1 MTAIPALIELI
12 ARLGAE
18 LDFDVAKHV
27 EGPHGPVDVV
37 WFDRSL
43 PLAAI
48 ATEPLDLREAPVLPV
63 VAFAART
70 AAMFEATDLA
80 SITAGIEDTRAPLR
94 ILVIRRDSRQSALA
108 PALQSVDQMHR
119 QEDDA
124 ALRAR
129 IAPAL
134 CAAAQA
140 PGRTI
145 VMLQSELVE
154 WARRLR
160 EVRPRSYSAE
170 SLFNRT
176 GAID

>member
-1 MTAIPALIELI
+1 MTALPALIELI

-27 EGPHGPVDVV
+27 DGPHGPADVV
-37 WFDRSL
+37 WFDRCL

-63 VAFAART
+63 VAFAAQT
-70 AAMFEATDLA
+70 AAMLEVSDLA
-80 SITAGIEDTRAPLR
+80 TVTAGIEDTRAPLR
-94 ILVIRRDSRQSALA
+94 ILVIARDSRQAVLA
-108 PALQSVDQMHR
+108 PTLQSVDQLRR
-119 QEDDA
+119 QEDDSV
-124 ALRAR
+124 LRTR
-129 IAPAL
+129 IAPQLHAGT
-134 CAAAQA
+134 QA

-145 VMLQSELVE
+145 IMLQSELVE

>member
-1 MTAIPALIELI
+1 MTALPALIELL

-18 LDFDVAKHV
+18 LDFDVAKAV

-43 PLAAI
+43 PLAAV
-48 ATEPLDLREAPVLPV
+48 ATGPLDLRDAPALPV

-70 AAMFEATDLA
+70 AATLETSELA
-80 SITAGIEDTRAPLR
+80 GVVAGIDDTRAPLR
-94 ILVIRRDSRQSALA
+94 ILVIARDSRHSALA
-108 PALQSVDQMHR
+108 PALQSVEQMHR
-119 QEDDA
+119 QDDDFE
-124 ALRAR
+124 LRER
-129 IAPAL
+129 IAPQLRTDAS
-134 CAAAQA
+134 AH
-140 PGRTI
+140 GRTI
-145 VMLQSELVE
+145 VMLQSEIIE